1 MSIKFQTINV
11 PEPAGSNS
19 NNGLGNSDSKV
30 GLIVIIIIIDNAIA
44 MTVIDFA
51 VIVYSSNCNYNW
63 LNCM

>member
-1 MSIKFQTINV
+1 MYQSRQ
-11 PEPAGSNS
+11 PAGSNS
-19 NNGLGNSDSKV
+19 NNGLGSSDSKV
-30 GLIVIIIIIDNAIA
+30 IVIIIIIDNAIA